1 MPIVQK
7 QHYNK
12 TEFPLLLTHYFGT
25 PQFIVLQLTD
35 QKQKYFLVLPSVLWV
50 SFRSLF
56 LSSYVKTM
64 QTWPTVRPKMAYFK
78 HLQTDIAWIA
88 DN

>member
-12 TEFPLLLTHYFGT
+12 IEFPLLLTHYFGT
-25 PQFIVLQLTD
+25 PKFIVQQWTD

-50 SFRSLF
+50 FIQKSIFKLLCKNKANLANSSSQDCF
-56 LSSYVKTM
+56 L
-64 QTWPTVRPKMAYFK
+64 
-78 HLQTDIAWIA
+78 
-88 DN
+88 